1 MLFDPN
7 RIARLAGGPVTPTKL
22 AFVDSIGILHLFLG
36 PAMAWFI
43 RKPRKRTYYCIGSTA
58 RDPGADVF
66 REVALPGVSVMRVV
80 DRAVHQAAL
89 ERVGEKLVELKRRG
103 GMGVT

>member
-66 REVALPGVSVMRVV
+66 REVALPGVSVMRVM

-103 GMGVT
+103 SMGVA

>member
-43 RKPRKRTYYCIGSTA
+43 RKPRKRTYDCIGWTD
-58 RDPGADVF
+58 RYPGADVF
-66 REVALPGVSVMRVV
+66 REVALPGVRVMRVM

-89 ERVGEKLVELKRRG
+89 EHVGEKLVELKRRG
-103 GMGVT
+103 SMGVA

>member
-7 RIARLAGGPVTPTKL
+7 RIARLAVGPVTPTKL

-43 RKPRKRTYYCIGSTA
+43 RKPRKRTYYCIGWTA

-66 REVALPGVSVMRVV
+66 REVALPGVSVMRVM
-80 DRAVHQAAL
+80 DQAVHQAAL
-89 ERVGEKLVELKRRG
+89 ERVGEKLVELKRRA
-103 GMGVT
+103 GMDAA

>member
-1 MLFDPN
+1 
-7 RIARLAGGPVTPTKL
+7 
-22 AFVDSIGILHLFLG
+22 
-36 PAMAWFI
+36 MAWFT
-43 RKPRKRTYYCIGSTA
+43 RKPRKRTYYCIGWTD

-66 REVALPGVSVMRVV
+66 REVALPGVSVTRVM

-103 GMGVT
+103 SMGVA